1 MWQDRKNA
9 AVVEAGVATTPP
21 LKKLR
26 VGLSLSRSAFLQSS
40 MELAMKQVE
49 ASLEDEYEVWRRQ

>member
-9 AVVEAGVATTPP
+9 AVVAAGVATTPS
-21 LKKLR
+21 LKKPR
-26 VGLSLSRSAFLQSS
+26 VSLSSSRSAFLQSL

-49 ASLEDEYEVWRRQ
+49 ASLEDEYEV